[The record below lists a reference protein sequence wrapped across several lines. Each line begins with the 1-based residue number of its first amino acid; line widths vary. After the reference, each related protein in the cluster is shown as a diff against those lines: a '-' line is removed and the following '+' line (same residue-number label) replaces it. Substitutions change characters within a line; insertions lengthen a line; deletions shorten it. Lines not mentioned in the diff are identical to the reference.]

1 MERFRIAQ
9 VAPVW
14 ARVPPVTYG
23 GTERVVYH
31 LTEELV
37 RRGHEVTLF
46 ASGDSETSARLRACC
61 DGNLFDGMARGE
73 ILRPEYYLLRNIAQA
88 IQDSGSFDIIHC
100 HLGCFSLPFSRLT
113 RTPLLHTIRSRL
125 GSDDLWMLER
135 YPEVPVVA
143 LSRGQIVDLPRSR
156 RDNIQVIHNG
166 IDFDSCE
173 VSEAPGE
180 YLAFLGRMSPQKSP
194 LDAILIATKLAM
206 PIVLAGEPWYEG
218 EHDYFD
224 EQIKPCIDGTHV
236 SYIGAVNE
244 IQKREFLSRAS
255 VLLFPIQWE
264 EAFGNVMIEAMACG
278 VPVVAR
284 NMGSVSE
291 VVDAGKTGFYADSVA
306 EMPPLVMKALE
317 LDRRAVR
324 ACARERFSRSRMA
337 TEYLKVYQILV
348 TGSAARP

>member
-31 LTEELV
+31 VTEELV

-46 ASGDSETSARLRACC
+46 ASGDSETSATLRACC
-61 DGNLFDGMARGE
+61 DENLFDGMARGE
-73 ILRPEYYLLRNIAQA
+73 IPRPEYYLLRNVAQA
-88 IQDSGSFDIIHC
+88 IRDSGSFDIIHC
-100 HLGCFSLPFSRLT
+100 HLGCFSLPFSHLT
-113 RTPLLHTIRSRL
+113 RTPLLHSLPSPL

-135 YPEVPVVA
+135 YPEVPVIA
-143 LSRGQIVDLPRSR
+143 RSQRQLVDLPRPR
-156 RDNIQVIHNG
+156 CNNIQVVYNG
-166 IDFDSCE
+166 LDFESCE

-180 YLAFLGRMSPQKSP
+180 YLAFLGRMAPEKSP
-194 LDAILIATKLAM
+194 LDAIRIAKKLAM
-206 PIVLAGEPWYEG
+206 PLVLAGEPWYEG
-218 EHDYFD
+218 EQEYFD
-224 EQIKPCIDGTHV
+224 KQIKPHIDGKHV
-236 SYIGAVNE
+236 VYIGAVNE
-244 IQKREFLSRAS
+244 IQKREFLARAS

-264 EAFGNVMIEAMACG
+264 EPFGNVMIEAMACG

-284 NMGSVSE
+284 NRGSVSE

-317 LDRRAVR
+317 LDRKAVR
-324 ACARERFSRSRMA
+324 ECARERFSRTRMV
-337 TEYLKVYQILV
+337 TEYLRVYQALV
-348 TGSAARP
+348 TGLEA